1 MEPIKRVVLAVL
13 ACSAP
18 AVYAADTPFT
28 PLEPLT
34 AELELGVISTTGN
47 TESTAVKAKATVKQ
61 DFTAW
66 KAKYQ
71 VDTLYKRGRNEGE
84 VDTKTTAQK
93 VFLSAQSDYKLSSR
107 NTSIFVYGSYTDD
120 RFSGYEYQNTVSVG
134 YSARMFDN
142 DDSFLDY
149 SIGPGYSFSKTDMGE
164 EDEASIVHLELQYEY
179 QISSNATFH
188 QSLSTEAA
196 LQDDKNTRSKS
207 ETAISVKL
215 RNNLSMKAAYG
226 ITHNSQVLDDK
237 KKTDGT
243 TSIIFAY
250 TF

>member
-18 AVYAADTPFT
+18 VVYAADTPFT

-34 AELELGVISTTGN
+34 AELELGVIAITGN

-71 VDTLYKRGRNEGE
+71 LDTLYKRGKNEGE
-84 VDTKTTAQK
+84 TDTQTTAQK
-93 VFLSAQSDYKLSSR
+93 LFFSAQGDYKLSKD
-107 NTSIFVYGSYTDD
+107 NTSVFIYGSYTDD

-134 YSARMFDN
+134 YSARLFASDN
-142 DDSFLDY
+142 AFLDY
-149 SIGPGYSFSKTDMGE
+149 SAGPGFSFSRTDKGE
-164 EDEASIVHLELQYEY
+164 EDETSIVHVELQYEY
-179 QISSNATFH
+179 KMSSNATFQ
-188 QSLSTEAA
+188 QSLSTEVA
-196 LQDDKNTRSKS
+196 LQSDKNTRSKS
-207 ETAISVKL
+207 ETSVSVKL
-215 RNNLSMKAAYG
+215 RDDLSMKAAYSL
-226 ITHNSQVLDDK
+226 THNSQVLDNK
-237 KKTDGT
+237 KRTDGT